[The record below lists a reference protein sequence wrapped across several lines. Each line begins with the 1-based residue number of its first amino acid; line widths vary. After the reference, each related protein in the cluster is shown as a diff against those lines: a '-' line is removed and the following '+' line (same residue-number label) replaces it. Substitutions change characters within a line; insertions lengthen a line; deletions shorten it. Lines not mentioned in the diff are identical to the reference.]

1 MLQAATLAGSA
12 QDVTA
17 RLGDLRA
24 KAADLK
30 LRASDLEVRKNQLGD
45 QRGHVEGKA
54 DRLAIDKQLAGVEH
68 DLAAT
73 HIQLETLN
81 QQIDELQTDRDL
93 AKMFNLPGRVTTK
106 VATTAPPPPPIFD
119 SGLARE
125 RERMIGAGAF
135 IVLVPLVI
143 ALSRRIWHRGGP
155 RPVVDLE
162 NSPRLQRMEQAIES
176 IALEVERIGEAQRFT
191 TKLLADRQPD
201 AMARVA
207 ARKEPGTITPH

>member
-1 MLQAATLAGSA
+1 MRQAAALAGSA

-17 RLGDLRA
+17 TLGDLRA

-30 LRASDLEVRKNQLGD
+30 LRASDLQVRKGQLYD
-45 QRGHVEGKA
+45 QRR
-54 DRLAIDKQLAGVEH
+54 RLDDKSDHTAIDKQIASAEH
-68 DLAAT
+68 DLAST
-73 HIQLETLN
+73 RIQLETMN
-81 QQIDELQTDRDL
+81 QQIDELQTERDM
-93 AKMFNLPGRVTTK
+93 ARMFNLPGRVTTK
-106 VATTAPPPPPIFD
+106 IATTAPPPPPIFD
-119 SGLARE
+119 SAIARE

-191 TKLLADRQPD
+191 TKLLAEKQPD
-201 AMARVA
+201 ALARVA
-207 ARKEPGTITPH
+207 RREPGTITPH

>member
-1 MLQAATLAGSA
+1 MLQAAAPAPST

-30 LRASDLEVRKNQLGD
+30 LRASDLEVRKGQVYD
-45 QRGHVEGKA
+45 QRRRLDANA
-54 DRLAIDKQLAGVEH
+54 DHTAIDKQIASAEH
-68 DLAAT
+68 DLAST
-73 HIQLETLN
+73 RIQLETLN
-81 QQIDELQTDRDL
+81 QQIDELQSDRDL
-93 AKMFNLPGRVTTK
+93 ARILNQPARVMTK
-106 VATTAPPPPPIFD
+106 IATTAPPPPPMFD
-119 SGLARE
+119 SAVARE

-135 IVLVPLVI
+135 IVLVPLVV

-191 TKLLADRQPD
+191 TKLLAERQPD